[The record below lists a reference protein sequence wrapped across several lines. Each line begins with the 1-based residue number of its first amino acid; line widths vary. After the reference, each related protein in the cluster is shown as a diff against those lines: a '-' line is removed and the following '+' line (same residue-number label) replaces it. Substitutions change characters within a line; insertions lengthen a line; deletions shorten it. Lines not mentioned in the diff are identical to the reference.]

1 MRRSGSTPTLH
12 PKGVNVIKRGLLRL
26 AGACAG
32 ACALLALTAGG
43 ALAAM
48 TGTEIVTK
56 AMSVYPGKDQRSTV
70 TLELINADG
79 SSRKIVTKR
88 MWENEGGKD
97 GIATKTVFFTLFPPD
112 SKGVGFL
119 IWDTADPDKKDQLW
133 LYLPSLRQVRKV
145 SVRDQD
151 DAFMGSDLTFADM
164 GQRLISEDAHT
175 LVGEEDLDGV
185 PQYVVE
191 SVPITESIYG
201 KRRMWI
207 RKDDFTTSQI
217 HYFDRK
223 QELLKTQKI
232 TWIRDGNLR
241 VYKELD
247 VRNVQTGHR
256 TIYTIT
262 DMETN
267 VGLDDEDFSER
278 ALKRG
283 YRGR

>member
-1 MRRSGSTPTLH
+1 
-12 PKGVNVIKRGLLRL
+12 VIQRAPFRL
-26 AGACAG
+26 AGAVMGNVMG
-32 ACALLALTAGG
+32 AVMLLALTAGSAF
-43 ALAAM
+43 ALD
-48 TGTEIVTK
+48 GTEIMKK

-79 SSRKIVTKR
+79 STRKIVTKR
-88 MWENEGGKD
+88 MWRNEEGKG
-97 GIATKTVFFTLFPPD
+97 GIAAKTEFFTLFPPD

-119 IWDTADPDKKDQLW
+119 IWDTADPDQKDQLW

-164 GQRLISEDAHT
+164 GQRLLSEDAHT
-175 LVGEEDLDGV
+175 LVGEEDLDGK
-185 PQYVVE
+185 PCYVVE

-201 KRRMWI
+201 KKRQWI
-207 RKDDFTTSQI
+207 RKDDFTTIQI
-217 HYFDRK
+217 HYYDRK
-223 QELLKTQKI
+223 QDLLKTQKI
-232 TWIRDGNLR
+232 TWIRDGKMR

-262 DMETN
+262 DLETN
-267 VGLDDEDFSER
+267 VGLDDGDFSER

>member
-1 MRRSGSTPTLH
+1 MGNVA
-12 PKGVNVIKRGLLRL
+12 GVL
-26 AGACAG
+26 AA
-32 ACALLALTAGG
+32 ALLATGLAAPAYG
-43 ALAAM
+43 ALD
-48 TGTEIVTK
+48 GTQIIRKTQELFQ
-56 AMSVYPGKDQRSTV
+56 GKDQRSTV

-79 SSRKIVTKR
+79 STRKIVTKR
-88 MWENEGGKD
+88 QWKDYGGKE
-97 GIATKTVFFTLFPPD
+97 GYTAKTEFFTLFPPD

-119 IWDTADPDKKDQLW
+119 IWDTADASKKDDLW

-164 GQRLISEDAHT
+164 GQRLVSEDAHT
-175 LVGEEDLDGV
+175 LVGEETIDGN
-185 PQYVVE
+185 PCYVVE

-201 KRRMWI
+201 KKRLWI
-207 RKDDFTTSQI
+207 RKDDFTTVRI
-217 HYFDRK
+217 DYYDRK
-223 QELLKTQKI
+223 QDLLKTQKI
-232 TWIRDGNLR
+232 TWNREGNLR

-262 DMETN
+262 DLETN
-267 VGLDDEDFSER
+267 VGLDDRDFSER
-278 ALKRG
+278 ALQRG

>member
-1 MRRSGSTPTLH
+1 VTQRP
-12 PKGVNVIKRGLLRL
+12 LRYL
-26 AGACAG
+26 AGA
-32 ACALLALTAGG
+32 
-43 ALAAM
+43 ALAVVLCATPAAAAL
-48 TGTEIVTK
+48 TGTEIIEK
-56 AMSVYPGKDQRSTV
+56 SQALYQGKDQRSTV

-79 SSRKIVTKR
+79 STRKIVTKR
-88 MWENEGGKD
+88 MWRPAGGKD
-97 GIATKTVFFTLFPPD
+97 GIAAKTVFFTLFPPD

-119 IWDTADPDKKDQLW
+119 IWDTADPTQKDQLW

-164 GQRLISEDAHT
+164 GQRLIEEDAHT
-175 LVGEEDLDGV
+175 LIDEEDLDGV
-185 PQYVVE
+185 PHYVVE

-201 KRRMWI
+201 KKRLWI
-207 RKDDFTTSQI
+207 RKDDFTVTQI
-217 HYFDRK
+217 HYYDRK
-223 QELLKTQKI
+223 QDLLKTQKI
-232 TWIRDGNLR
+232 TWIRDGDLR

-262 DMETN
+262 DLETGL
-267 VGLDDEDFSER
+267 GLDDGDFSER

>member
-1 MRRSGSTPTLH
+1 MRPRPRLFSFH
-12 PKGVNVIKRGLLRL
+12 HQGVNVIKRALFRL
-26 AGACAG
+26 AGVA
-32 ACALLALTAGG
+32 ALVALSTGSAW
-43 ALAAM
+43 AID
-48 TGTEIVTK
+48 GTEVIRK
-56 AMSVYPGKDQRSTV
+56 SHSLFQGKDQRSTV

-79 SSRKIVTKR
+79 STRKIVTKR
-88 MWENEGGKD
+88 MWIDEKGRD
-97 GIATKTVFFTLFPPD
+97 GYSAKTVFFTLFPPD

-119 IWDTADPDKKDQLW
+119 IWDTADPNQKDQLW

-164 GQRLISEDAHT
+164 GQRLLEEDAHT
-175 LVGEEDLDGV
+175 LIGEEDLDGV
-185 PQYVVE
+185 PHYVVE

-201 KRRMWI
+201 KKRQWI

-217 HYFDRK
+217 HYYDRK
-223 QELLKTQKI
+223 QDLLKTQKI
-232 TWIRDGNLR
+232 TWIRDGDLR

-262 DMETN
+262 DLETS
-267 VGLDDEDFSER
+267 VSLDDGDFSER

>member
-1 MRRSGSTPTLH
+1 LTG
-12 PKGVNVIKRGLLRL
+12 
-26 AGACAG
+26 
-32 ACALLALTAGG
+32 ALLAVL
-43 ALAAM
+43 ALGVSAPARAALD
-48 TGTEIVTK
+48 GTQVMEK
-56 AMSVYPGKDQRSTV
+56 AQELYQGSDQRSTV

-79 SSRKIVTKR
+79 STRKIVTKR
-88 MWENEGGKD
+88 LWKDEGGND
-97 GIATKTVFFTLFPPD
+97 GYAAKTVFFTLFPPD

-119 IWDTADPDKKDQLW
+119 IWDTADPKRSDQLW

-164 GQRLISEDAHT
+164 GQRLLSEDAHT
-175 LVGEEDLDGV
+175 LVGEETKDG
-185 PQYVVE
+185 QKYYVVE

-201 KRRMWI
+201 KKRLWV
-207 RKDDFTTSQI
+207 KADDFTTTRI
-217 HYFDRK
+217 DYYDRK
-223 QELLKTQKI
+223 QDLLKTQQI
-232 TWIRDGNLR
+232 TWIRDGKLR

-247 VRNVQTGHR
+247 VKNVQTGHR

-262 DMETN
+262 DLETG
-267 VGLDDEDFSER
+267 VGLDGRDFSER